1 MPAILDFPCFVF
13 LEKSLVIV
21 ELSLLCS
28 QGHCHTVKIIV
39 VIFLHLFWAQVLRLC
54 HGLGIGSCQNICLSR
69 QLASPN
75 TFIYF
80 NGRRTFPPQMSRM
93 YIVGCQLSQRELQNM
108 QLTISPG
115 ISCHIFTP
123 PAGSYL
129 SENTLARS
137 FKAHHS
143 RKIL

>member
-108 QLTISPG
+108 QSPWHFLSHFHLAYSQP
-115 ISCHIFTP
+115 IYYHKICPKYLCS
-123 PAGSYL
+123 PA
-129 SENTLARS
+129 
-137 FKAHHS
+137 F
-143 RKIL
+143 